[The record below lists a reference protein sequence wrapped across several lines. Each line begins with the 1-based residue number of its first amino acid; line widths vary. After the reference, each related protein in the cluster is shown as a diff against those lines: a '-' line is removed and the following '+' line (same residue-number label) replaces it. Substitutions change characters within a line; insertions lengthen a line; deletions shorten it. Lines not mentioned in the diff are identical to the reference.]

1 MNTAEL
7 TAQLEALVAVHGLPK
22 EVGARGWI
30 TETNAWEHD
39 GKYLA
44 TTEDGLKGWI
54 YLPRGTDS
62 SGEVSYTN
70 TLELAKVVESFING
84 SADGIYLH
92 LYDGDEIIAAPQL
105 SSDDADGKSWEW
117 SSVKKLD
124 ELAKLYTEF
133 SGEEV
138 EEGSEDFLHSLF
150 WDYCTGA
157 DSDVEY
163 SLSYGVAWLEFDDG
177 FKVGFME
184 EDGKPVQRQ
193 PD

>member
-1 MNTAEL
+1 MDTKEL
-7 TAQLEALVAVHGLPK
+7 IAQLEAIVAVHGLPK

-30 TETNAWEHD
+30 TETHGWEHD

-44 TTEDGLKGWI
+44 TSEDGLKGWI
-54 YLPRGTDS
+54 YLPRDTDE
-62 SGEVSYTN
+62 SGEATYSN
-70 TLELAKVVESFING
+70 TIELARAVESFING

-92 LYDGDEIIAAPQL
+92 LYDGDEIVAAPQL
-105 SSDDADGKSWEW
+105 SNDEADGKSWEW
-117 SSVKKLD
+117 SSHK
-124 ELAKLYTEF
+124 ELAELAELYTEL

-138 EEGSEDFLHSLF
+138 EEDSEDFLHSLF
-150 WDYCTGA
+150 WDHCTEA
-157 DSDVEY
+157 DSEVEY
-163 SLSYGVAWLEFDDG
+163 SLSYGIAWLEFDDG